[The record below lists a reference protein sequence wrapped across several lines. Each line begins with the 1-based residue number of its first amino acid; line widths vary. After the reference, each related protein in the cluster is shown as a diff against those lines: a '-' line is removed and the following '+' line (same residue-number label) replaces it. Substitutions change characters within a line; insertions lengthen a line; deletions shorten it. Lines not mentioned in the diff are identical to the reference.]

1 MYKFIKKAFN
11 ATITGFK
18 GLQFCLILIALLTM
32 IDFILQLMTI
42 KLPEQIQAFFDT
54 LYQFQSN
61 FYKPHFE
68 IIPVDFTLAVV
79 AIELMIFAGL
89 IVYIINFIIE
99 FEQIYE
105 RVHQDGVRRYEAR
118 FNKNLEKKVEQIEK
132 NNKQFTL
139 YFTMKMEQVVDNF
152 AIAEEKKVDIPTK
165 MIEYRTLLRNTLLQN
180 FKLTYSQL
188 ENGMLIYFKN
198 FDDCNKIFDKIYEF
212 SAQTKEEL
220 KNFKI
225 KFRLSCA
232 VCIANRTTDKETYL
246 PKLQKLISIALPN
259 KIMALADFKNK
270 YEMLKE
276 KPYKIS
282 GLGEYSLN
290 NEAIDVFTLEK

>member
-42 KLPEQIQAFFDT
+42 KLPEQIQAYFDT

-118 FNKNLEKKVEQIEK
+118 FNKNLEKNV
-132 NNKQFTL
+132 
-139 YFTMKMEQVVDNF
+139 
-152 AIAEEKKVDIPTK
+152 
-165 MIEYRTLLRNTLLQN
+165 
-180 FKLTYSQL
+180 
-188 ENGMLIYFKN
+188 
-198 FDDCNKIFDKIYEF
+198 
-212 SAQTKEEL
+212 
-220 KNFKI
+220 
-225 KFRLSCA
+225 
-232 VCIANRTTDKETYL
+232 
-246 PKLQKLISIALPN
+246 
-259 KIMALADFKNK
+259 
-270 YEMLKE
+270 
-276 KPYKIS
+276 
-282 GLGEYSLN
+282 
-290 NEAIDVFTLEK
+290 

>member
-118 FNKNLEKKVEQIEK
+118 FNKNLEKNVEKIEK

-139 YFTMKMEQVVDNF
+139 YFTMKMEQVVNNF

-180 FKLTYSQL
+180 FKLPYSQL
-188 ENGMLIYFKN
+188 ENGMLIYFEN